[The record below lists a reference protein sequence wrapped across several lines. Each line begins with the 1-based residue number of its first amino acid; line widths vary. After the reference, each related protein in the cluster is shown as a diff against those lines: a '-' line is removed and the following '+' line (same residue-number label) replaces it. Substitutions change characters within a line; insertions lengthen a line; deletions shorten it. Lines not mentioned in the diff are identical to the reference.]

1 MYPHCCA
8 SHGHVVFPLVEVNQ
22 ALNAWSMSVLCLY
35 YVCIM
40 TVLCLY
46 YASPALTLLNIVTR
60 GELLSDC

>member
-22 ALNAWSMSVLCLY
+22 ALNAWPMSVLCLY

-40 TVLCLY
+40 SVLCIPC
-46 YASPALTLLNIVTR
+46 SALTLLNIVTR